1 MNINIKDYLL
11 DFIGDIGWHG
21 DSHYDSESAIN
32 MEKADK
38 VLFELES
45 IRDEI
50 LSALNDHKV
59 YREGNGSAEH
69 LHSLAGKILYKHLE
83 EPNFPPMSEKEF
95 EDYWNGK

>member
-50 LSALNDHKV
+50 LSALDDHKV

-69 LHSLAGKILYKHLE
+69 LHYLAGKILYRHLE
-83 EPNFPPMSEKEF
+83 EPNFLPMSEKEF
-95 EDYWNGK
+95 KEYWDGK